1 MGWSGAGRT
10 CVLAIWARNPLRCES
25 SAGTVAAALRSR
37 ARWAATAALLVVL
50 ATTACLPASVSP
62 GATHAVTASWPASF
76 IRGTYGRDTTCQPPG
91 YSDDNGCYFG
101 TGLSGMKRAGFNT
114 VQAEPYPGAL
124 AALSSEGLKA
134 VVWVGG
140 WKKATCVW
148 ELSDSQLTATI
159 NSIKGNP
166 AILMY
171 YLADEP
177 LLSSCPSAPAAFAA
191 RTALIHQL
199 DPCSRTYT
207 MISDRAGGPV
217 NYAAWKGAVDI
228 LGFDLYPCS
237 FKNGIDVSAK
247 PKARQPCDFSNV
259 TDANIRRI
267 EAARITGYIGVM
279 QDFQDC
285 VYELPTNKEL
295 RTQMTH
301 WQRLAGHMAGYLI
314 CSWNFTGNPCTYG
327 SLGQQ
332 LHNVPGNVAE
342 LSYDNAHFFQST

>member
-1 MGWSGAGRT
+1 VAPG
-10 CVLAIWARNPLRCES
+10 LRPS
-25 SAGTVAAALRSR
+25 
-37 ARWAATAALLVVL
+37 ARWAAAAALLVVL
-50 ATTACLPASVSP
+50 TTSGCLQANPGSGTSP
-62 GATHAVTASWPASF
+62 AVTTKWPASF

-101 TGLSGMKRAGFNT
+101 TGLSGMKEAGFNA
-114 VQAEPYPGAL
+114 VQAEPYAGAL
-124 AALSSEGLKA
+124 AALSSAGLKA

-148 ELSDSQLTATI
+148 DLSDAQLTATI

-166 AILMY
+166 ATLMY

-177 LLSSCPSAPAAFAA
+177 LLSSCPNAPVAFAA
-191 RTALIHQL
+191 RTALVHQL
-199 DPCSRTYT
+199 DPGSRTFT
-207 MISDRAGGPV
+207 LIQDWDGGPV

-237 FKNGIDVSAK
+237 FKNGIDTSAK
-247 PKARQPCDFSNV
+247 PKTRQPCDFNNV

-285 VYELPTNKEL
+285 FYELPTNSDL
-295 RTQMTH
+295 RVQMTH
-301 WQRLAGHMAGYLI
+301 WQQLAAHMAGYLI
-314 CSWNFTGNPCTYG
+314 FSWNFMGNPCTYG

-332 LHNVPGNVAE
+332 LDSVSGNVAE
-342 LSYDNAHFFQST
+342 LSYDNAHFFQSI

>member
-1 MGWSGAGRT
+1 MGWAGASRT
-10 CVLAIWARNPLRCES
+10 YVLAIWARDPLRREPG
-25 SAGTVAAALRSR
+25 AGTVAPAVRPLARR
-37 ARWAATAALLVVL
+37 APTAVLLLLLV
-50 ATTACLPASVSP
+50 TTACTTATLSP
-62 GATHAVTASWPASF
+62 GASPAVKASWPASF

-91 YSDDNGCYFG
+91 YSDDNGCHFG
-101 TGLSGMKRAGFNT
+101 TGLSDMKGAGFNT

-124 AALSSEGLKA
+124 AALSNAGLKA

-148 ELSDSQLTATI
+148 DLSDSQLTATI
-159 NSIKGNP
+159 NSIKGSP

-177 LLSSCPSAPAAFAA
+177 LLSSCPGAPAAFAA
-191 RTALIHQL
+191 RTALVHQL
-199 DPCSRTYT
+199 DPGSRTFT
-207 MISDRAGGPV
+207 LIQDWDGGPV
-217 NYAAWKGAVDI
+217 NYAAWKGAVDT

-237 FKNGIDVSAK
+237 FQNGTDLSAK
-247 PKARQPCDFSNV
+247 PKTRKPCDFSNV

-267 EAARITGYIGVM
+267 EAAGIARYIGVM

-285 VYELPTNKEL
+285 FYELPTISDL

-301 WQRLAGHMAGYLI
+301 WQNLATHLAGYLI
-314 CSWNFTGNPCTYG
+314 FSWNFTGNPCAYG
-327 SLGQQ
+327 SQGQQ
-332 LHNVPGNVAE
+332 LDKVPGNVAE